1 VILQKQK
8 QEKMHQNIK
17 HNPVLLEEVLH
28 YLKPKTGDS
37 YLDLTAGY
45 GGHANP
51 ILEITG
57 NNKESYLVD
66 RDPNAIDFLNQ
77 EFKGHE
83 INILNQDFYSA
94 SKQLLSSGQRF
105 DLILADLGVS
115 SPHLNEP
122 KRGFSIGQEGP
133 LDMRMDQTQTLD
145 AYEIINVYSE
155 KKLANIIKDY
165 GEDPK
170 YIKIANLIVHNRPI
184 KNTTELAKI
193 VSKAWP
199 GHSKTHPATRTFQAI
214 RIAVNDELNLINKSI
229 PIWIDL
235 LKPGGRIVIISFQS
249 LEDRIVKQALAE
261 RSGNRL
267 DAILKLLTKKPIV
280 ATKDELVFNPRSRS
294 AKLRAAVKINKQKK
308 GEYNAYTG
316 QK

>member
-1 VILQKQK
+1 
-8 QEKMHQNIK
+8 MHQDKK

-28 YLKPKTGDS
+28 YLNPKTGDR

-45 GGHANP
+45 GGHAKP

-66 RDPNAIDFLNQ
+66 RDPSAIEFLKSEFKNQ
-77 EFKGHE
+77 EV
-83 INILNQDFYSA
+83 NLMNQDFYSA
-94 SKQLLSSGQRF
+94 SEELLSSGQRF

-214 RIAVNDELNLINKSI
+214 RIAVNDELNLISKSV
-229 PIWIDL
+229 PVWLDL
-235 LKPGGRIVIISFQS
+235 LNPGGRIAIISFQS
-249 LEDRIVKQALAE
+249 LEDRIVKQALAD

-267 DAILKLLTKKPIV
+267 DATIELITKKPVI

-294 AKLRAAVKINKQKK
+294 AKLRVAAKINKQKK

>member
-1 VILQKQK
+1 
-8 QEKMHQNIK
+8 MHQDNK

-28 YLKPKTGDS
+28 YLNPKTGDR

-45 GGHANP
+45 GGHAKP

-66 RDPNAIDFLNQ
+66 RDPSAIEFLKSEFKNQ
-77 EFKGHE
+77 EV
-83 INILNQDFYSA
+83 NLMNQDFYSA
-94 SKQLLSSGQRF
+94 SEELLSSGQKF

-145 AYEIINVYSE
+145 AYKIINVYSE
-155 KKLANIIKDY
+155 KKLAKIIKDY

-214 RIAVNDELNLINKSI
+214 RIAVNDELNLINKSV
-229 PIWIDL
+229 PIWLDL
-235 LKPGGRIVIISFQS
+235 LNPGGRIAIISFQS
-249 LEDRIVKQALAE
+249 LEDRIIKQALAD

-267 DAILKLLTKKPIV
+267 DATIELLSKKPII

-294 AKLRAAVKINKQKK
+294 AKLRVAAKINKQKK

>member
-1 VILQKQK
+1 
-8 QEKMHQNIK
+8 MHQDNK

-28 YLKPKTGDS
+28 YLNPKTGDR

-45 GGHANP
+45 GGHAKP

-66 RDPNAIDFLNQ
+66 RDPSAIEFLKSEFKNQ
-77 EFKGHE
+77 EV
-83 INILNQDFYSA
+83 NLMNQDFYSA
-94 SKQLLSSGQRF
+94 SEELLSSGQKF

-145 AYEIINVYSE
+145 AYKIINVYSE
-155 KKLANIIKDY
+155 KKLAKIIKDY

-214 RIAVNDELNLINKSI
+214 RIAVNDELNLINKSV
-229 PIWIDL
+229 PIWLDL
-235 LKPGGRIVIISFQS
+235 LNPGGRIAIISFLS
-249 LEDRIVKQALAE
+249 LEDRIIKQALAD

-267 DAILKLLTKKPIV
+267 DATIELLSKKPVI

-294 AKLRAAVKINKQKK
+294 AKLRVAAKINKQKK

>member
-1 VILQKQK
+1 
-8 QEKMHQNIK
+8 MHQNIK

>member
-1 VILQKQK
+1 
-8 QEKMHQNIK
+8 MHQDKK

-28 YLKPKTGDS
+28 YLNPKTGDR

-45 GGHANP
+45 GGHAKP

-66 RDPNAIDFLNQ
+66 RDPSAIEFLKSEFKNQ
-77 EFKGHE
+77 EV
-83 INILNQDFYSA
+83 NLMNQDFYSA
-94 SKQLLSSGQRF
+94 SEELLSSGQKF

-145 AYEIINVYSE
+145 AYKIINVYSE
-155 KKLANIIKDY
+155 KKLAKIIKDY

-214 RIAVNDELNLINKSI
+214 RIAVNDELNLINKSV
-229 PIWIDL
+229 PIWLDL
-235 LKPGGRIVIISFQS
+235 LNPGGRIAIISFQS
-249 LEDRIVKQALAE
+249 LEDRIIKQALAD

-267 DAILKLLTKKPIV
+267 DATIELLSKKPII

-294 AKLRAAVKINKQKK
+294 AKLRVAAKINKQKK

>member
-1 VILQKQK
+1 
-8 QEKMHQNIK
+8 MHQDNK

-28 YLKPKTGDS
+28 YLNPKTGDR

-45 GGHANP
+45 GGHAKP

-66 RDPNAIDFLNQ
+66 RDPSAIEFLKSEFKNQ
-77 EFKGHE
+77 EV
-83 INILNQDFYSA
+83 NLMNQDFYSA
-94 SKQLLSSGQRF
+94 SEELLSSGQKF

-145 AYEIINVYSE
+145 AYKIINVYSE
-155 KKLANIIKDY
+155 KKLAMIIKDY

-170 YIKIANLIVHNRPI
+170 YIKIAKLIVHNRPI

-214 RIAVNDELNLINKSI
+214 RIAVNDELNLINKSV
-229 PIWIDL
+229 PIWLDL
-235 LKPGGRIVIISFQS
+235 LNPGGRIAIISFQS
-249 LEDRIVKQALAE
+249 LEDRIIKQALAD

-267 DAILKLLTKKPIV
+267 DATIELLSKKPVI

-294 AKLRAAVKINKQKK
+294 AKLRVAASKSASKSGSIFCPASIFEQS
-308 GEYNAYTG
+308 AR
-316 QK
+316 

>member
-1 VILQKQK
+1 
-8 QEKMHQNIK
+8 M
-17 HNPVLLEEVLH
+17 
-28 YLKPKTGDS
+28 
-37 YLDLTAGY
+37 
-45 GGHANP
+45 
-51 ILEITG
+51 
-57 NNKESYLVD
+57 
-66 RDPNAIDFLNQ
+66 
-77 EFKGHE
+77 
-83 INILNQDFYSA
+83 NQDFYSA
-94 SKQLLSSGQRF
+94 SEELLSSGQKF

-145 AYEIINVYSE
+145 AYKIINVYSE
-155 KKLANIIKDY
+155 KKLAKIIKDY

-214 RIAVNDELNLINKSI
+214 RIAVNDELNLINKSV
-229 PIWIDL
+229 PIWLDL
-235 LKPGGRIVIISFQS
+235 LNPGGRIAIISFQS
-249 LEDRIVKQALAE
+249 LEDRIIKQALAD

-267 DAILKLLTKKPIV
+267 DATIELLSKKPVI

-294 AKLRAAVKINKQKK
+294 AKLRVAAKINKQKK